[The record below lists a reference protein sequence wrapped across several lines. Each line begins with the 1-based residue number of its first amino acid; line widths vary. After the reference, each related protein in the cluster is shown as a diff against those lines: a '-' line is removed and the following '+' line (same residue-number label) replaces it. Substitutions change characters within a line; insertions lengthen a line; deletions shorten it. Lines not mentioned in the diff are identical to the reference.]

1 MKQMK
6 NYSFLFIAFLG
17 ILFSGC
23 EKDLYEDA
31 LVQNT
36 ITKGK
41 IEFVKIDETPFLI
54 PSVQSFNKD
63 YEFLTKNKRSNREGL
78 NLNLDLDHILEY
90 VYANDLKTYSI
101 SVVKDFQA
109 NEDKYFENL
118 NIYEKNGIYESF
130 VLKYNPL
137 DDTKAFDLKT
147 FTGVLEI
154 FDKNYVSQAI
164 IQYED
169 GLSKCVKVTMGDW
182 IIIFWGNGDISVG
195 GPCLDGGNGGQNGGT
210 SGWTGAGPTG
220 GIAVSTASNSGTGT
234 NGQSGNGSYSGN
246 GISTIPVFV
255 PYPTVTNA
263 AQFIYNLGP
272 EKASAFH
279 LLKNNTQILVNNYIE
294 QNLNNPEELGDVQTL
309 LSNVVLITKISQLPV
324 ETEESIFIYLIQNVF
339 SVDSKNFVNNTVKKI
354 IENPNVFSSIK
365 PFLIEKQINT
375 DNLDTCTKN
384 ILNKLKANSKIA
396 EIIARFENPES
407 IFTLNLN
414 QAVITPNPA
423 NPNSVIY
430 GQTTNSNTSYLYN
443 ITLNSNYY
451 NDNGATNLGKA
462 KTIIHEILHALILSV
477 IENGNGNALN
487 NSDATNFPMIWN
499 AYIDK
504 KFNGDTNATH
514 HLFIGNNYVKIIAE
528 ALQEYDTGIPVIHGQ
543 IPEQM
548 YSDLAWSGL
557 FALLN
562 PTSPFDSIL
571 TSTDKARIYNRNNTE
586 MNRSNSY
593 GITPSSNDPCLN

>member
-1 MKQMK
+1 MK
-6 NYSFLFIAFLG
+6 NHLKSCLLLFITCLG

-31 LVQNT
+31 IVQNSV
-36 ITKGK
+36 TKGK

-195 GPCLDGGNGGQNGGT
+195 GPCLDGGNGGQNGGI

-220 GIAVSTASNSGTGT
+220 GIAVSTASNTGTGT

-272 EKASAFH
+272 EKESAFH

-294 QNLNNPEELGDVQTL
+294 QNLNNPEELGDVQIL

-324 ETEESIFIYLIQNVF
+324 ETEESIFNYLIQNVF
-339 SVDSKNFVNNTVKKI
+339 SVDSKNFVNFEVNYLMQHQDVTLAQFENWFMTPKEGVEDNNNVTLLEDTDLTFPSQNLPAFDDFILAFPSHTDVTLDDSVEVYTLVGGSVLTKYNQGARNTCALRVSRGLNYSGVAIPQIPGVTVKGADNK
-354 IENPNVFSSIK
+354 NY
-365 PFLIEKQINT
+365 FLVAK
-375 DNLDTCTKN
+375 NLFTWMKRTFGIPTGSN
-384 ILNKLKANSKIA
+384 HLTTVNGGLNG
-396 EIIARFENPES
+396 
-407 IFTLNLN
+407 
-414 QAVITPNPA
+414 V
-423 NPNSVIY
+423 
-430 GQTTNSNTSYLYN
+430 
-443 ITLNSNYY
+443 
-451 NDNGATNLGKA
+451 
-462 KTIIHEILHALILSV
+462 
-477 IENGNGNALN
+477 
-487 NSDATNFPMIWN
+487 NFPNLLAGKQGVYIMIAADPIQFEASGHADMYFDNDCDGGCYFN
-499 AYIDK
+499 AVGEI
-504 KFNGDTNATH
+504 FFWE
-514 HLFIGNNYVKIIAE
+514 L
-528 ALQEYDTGIPVIHGQ
+528 P
-543 IPEQM
+543 
-548 YSDLAWSGL
+548 
-557 FALLN
+557 
-562 PTSPFDSIL
+562 
-571 TSTDKARIYNRNNTE
+571 
-586 MNRSNSY
+586 
-593 GITPSSNDPCLN
+593 